1 MHPCVSD
8 GRILRKDLS
17 GSYVTGRED
26 PISNLCDLHIHTT
39 ASDGQYTPQ
48 QVVSYSHKLGLR
60 TVSICDHDTVSGY
73 EQLARVYPTNQSD
86 DIKHGSIEV
95 IPGIEI
101 NSQWGGREI
110 HILGYFIDPD
120 NHQLSK
126 VLSQL
131 RESRHLRIK
140 AMVEKLNHLGI
151 QIELCRVLELSKG
164 ESVGRPH
171 VAEAMIEKGYI
182 SSIEEGFDL
191 YLGIGRPAY
200 VERFHLNPVESIKVI
215 RQAKGIAVW
224 AHPGTANADY
234 LLHEL
239 VENGLQGIEVCHPEH
254 DHSLQQR
261 YWYMAREN
269 KLLITGGSDF
279 HSTSSTEGAMIGSHG
294 VSYESVEIMK
304 QLVGTTSLIVYSGI

>member
-1 MHPCVSD
+1 MYPYLCD
-8 GRILRKDLS
+8 GQILRQDLS
-17 GSYVTGRED
+17 GSNDTSRED
-26 PISNLCDLHIHTT
+26 LIFNLCDLHIHTT
-39 ASDGQYTPQ
+39 ASDGQHTPE
-48 QVVSYSHKLGLR
+48 QVVSYSHRLGLKAI
-60 TVSICDHDTVSGY
+60 SICDHDTLFGFK
-73 EQLARVYPTNQSD
+73 QLAKVFSTNQD
-86 DIKHGSIEV
+86 DYIESGIIEV

-101 NSQWGGREI
+101 NSRWDGREV
-110 HILGYFIDPD
+110 HILGYFVDPD
-120 NHQLSK
+120 DNQLSK

-131 RESRHLRIK
+131 RKSRVIRIETI
-140 AMVEKLNHLGI
+140 VEKLNHLGLPV
-151 QIELCRVLELSKG
+151 ELQRVLELSKG